1 MTSVIKHAITP
12 RPRDLGDFTV
22 RRVLPSGNAPMVGP
36 FIFFDHMGPAEFPEG
51 KGIDVRPHPHINL
64 ATVTYLFE
72 GSLMHRDSVGAV
84 QNIEPGAV
92 NWMTAGRGIVHS
104 ERSSDEFRSANSRIH
119 GIQSWVALPAEEEEC
134 EPRFDHY
141 PMDVLPTTEIDGIAI
156 RIIAGRAFGLEAPV
170 PFSHPIAYA
179 DCEAQ
184 QEATLEVP
192 SGFSERALYVA
203 EGSVKIGSE
212 VFEAGQMILLEADAD
227 VTAALSGDARVMF
240 VAGEPYPE
248 PRHIWW
254 NFVSSRLDRLEQAKQ
269 DWREWNFERVPG
281 ETEFIPLP
289 D

>member
-1 MTSVIKHAITP
+1 M
-12 RPRDLGDFTV
+12 
-22 RRVLPSGNAPMVGP
+22 
-36 FIFFDHMGPAEFPEG
+36 E
-51 KGIDVRPHPHINL
+51 
-64 ATVTYLFE
+64 
-72 GSLMHRDSVGAV
+72 
-84 QNIEPGAV
+84 
-92 NWMTAGRGIVHS
+92 
-104 ERSSDEFRSANSRIH
+104 
-119 GIQSWVALPAEEEEC
+119 
-134 EPRFDHY
+134 
-141 PMDVLPTTEIDGIAI
+141 VLPTTEIDGIAI

-184 QEATLEVP
+184 QEATLEVR

-203 EGSVKIGSE
+203 EGSVKIDSE